1 MEARASFDSR
11 SSTRALIVLMVAIL
25 AALVVGGT
33 SGYIVRALT
42 YSAST
47 TATTQVHRP
56 FVVEQAPYQAPTPSP
71 APQPIYDPKGYPVP
85 Y

>member
-11 SSTRALIVLMVAIL
+11 SSTRVLNVLMVAIL

-47 TATTQVHRP
+47 TTTTQVHRP
-56 FVVEQAPYQAPTPSP
+56 FVVEQAPYQAPTPSQ
-71 APQPIYDPKGYPVP
+71 APQPISDPKGYPVP